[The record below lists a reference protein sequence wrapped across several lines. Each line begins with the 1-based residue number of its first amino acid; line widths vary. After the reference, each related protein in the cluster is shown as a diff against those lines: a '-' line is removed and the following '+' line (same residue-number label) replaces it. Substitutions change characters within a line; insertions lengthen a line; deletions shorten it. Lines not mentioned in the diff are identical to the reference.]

1 MLPLRHLLALLLLG
15 LSVFGCGTT
24 ARTRERLD
32 YLVKIGATKDQ
43 IIAEYGEPESVSAG
57 VAGETV
63 MVFVSKGRS
72 STRTV
77 TKTVNGVAATET
89 ITTSTPG
96 KLRLVLVFR
105 ENVLIRQS
113 VQPNR

>member
-1 MLPLRHLLALLLLG
+1 M
-15 LSVFGCGTT
+15 
-24 ARTRERLD
+24 
-32 YLVKIGATKDQ
+32 IGATRDQ
-43 IIAEYGEPESVSAG
+43 IIAEFGEPESISASA
-57 VAGETV
+57 AGETV

-77 TKTVNGVAATET
+77 TKVVDGVAATET

-113 VQPNR
+113 VQSNR